1 MNIESNCQWA
11 QLLWQPWILYT
22 KTYYI
27 GSIFRIW
34 VITVNYILLSLHFCL
49 SSPPPHPSSSS
60 PPHLPSSFSS
70 PPPPSSIPLI
80 HLPFSLPLIFFLH
93 ILQSPPSLFLPPLP
107 FRSTP
112 SPLFLLLF
120 IILHLISPPLTPSPL
135 LLLLFIIL
143 HLIPPPLTP
152 SPLLLIHNINVQPVC
167 CCLYNLPHMDGL
179 LMLQPRTTPKLR
191 MISSLSTQ

>member
-70 PPPPSSIPLI
+70 PPPPSSIPPI

-112 SPLFLLLF
+112 SPLF
-120 IILHLISPPLTPSPL
+120 
-135 LLLLFIIL
+135 LLLFIIL